1 MGAQRSCVPALGI
14 LICIIDFIFN
24 DVHALV
30 PLDEVSPSF
39 ALASL
44 SSSRALQV
52 ERSSPPVGVTQVS
65 SGDTQVQ
72 ADQSTSPELATA
84 ITIVNSANDLFLA
97 LRTGARHVD
106 LRSHVDL
113 STRSIYDPVDLSEP
127 LLPDVM
133 ARTTS
138 ITVRSPTHSAFHS
151 SRSSNDLDCT
161 LYTF

>member
-1 MGAQRSCVPALGI
+1 M
-14 LICIIDFIFN
+14 
-24 DVHALV
+24 
-30 PLDEVSPSF
+30 
-39 ALASL
+39 
-44 SSSRALQV
+44 
-52 ERSSPPVGVTQVS
+52 
-65 SGDTQVQ
+65 Q